1 MNILI
6 TMCLAASLLT
16 NNSMDCAQKA
26 SKDKTPK
33 IEKKNNKKM
42 NSDITIGTIIYN
54 WKDIEGEM
62 KKLSDSKFTSCQ
74 INYSD
79 AMDAEFAKKLRET
92 ADKYKIKITTIVGVP
107 GHCVWNFVQGPST
120 IGLVPREGREAKIA
134 TYKKMIDFCK
144 EAGVPAMHSHFGF
157 IPEDMAS
164 EQYKNFIEV
173 MKVLGN
179 YAKGKGIMIYFETG
193 QETPTTLI
201 RAIKDI
207 GTGNMFINCDVA
219 NLMLYGKANPVDAI
233 RQFGPLV
240 KDIHAKDGCYPSRED
255 PYSLGAE
262 KPIPEGDVDFPAI
275 IKILKAE
282 NYKGALTIEC
292 ELNAS
297 SKDYLAKTR
306 KYLQNLIDKK

>member
-1 MNILI
+1 M
-6 TMCLAASLLT
+6 
-16 NNSMDCAQKA
+16 
-26 SKDKTPK
+26 
-33 IEKKNNKKM
+33 
-42 NSDITIGTIIYN
+42 
-54 WKDIEGEM
+54 
-62 KKLSDSKFTSCQ
+62 
-74 INYSD
+74 
-79 AMDAEFAKKLRET
+79 
-92 ADKYKIKITTIVGVP
+92 GVP
-107 GHCVWNFVQGPST
+107 GHSVWNFVQGPST

-164 EQYKNFIEV
+164 DQYKNLLEV
-173 MKVLGN
+173 LLVFLFYLN
-179 YAKGKGIMIYFETG
+179 CFGIMIYFETG
-193 QETPTTLI
+193 EVSRSTLI

-207 GTGNMFINCDVA
+207 GTGKMFINCDVA
-219 NLMLYGKANPVDAI
+219 NLLLYGKANPVDAI

-262 KPIPEGDVDFPAI
+262 KPSPEGDVDFPAI

-292 ELNAS
+292 ELNES